1 MFFNYRTSN
10 FNVSARITTQYN
22 HKTKVPEA
30 ITNIICLSFSE
41 LENSVFLDLVLL
53 RFTPATSYSFSGPSC
68 QASQLHCHVH
78 VSEFFFP
85 VEFNRAKKPTLA
97 LSSFS
102 FSEINKA
109 LDTKEHNW
117 WRVLIF
123 LSQQLKIRSDLSSS
137 LGYSTGNPTLSHVQL
152 SNARITSNACFEGWN
167 KFSIHIWSPWEP
179 ILTNRRQLSPTE
191 EEGDFLPLPVRL
203 LAVRLF
209 SSRVLGF
216 LVQ

>member
-1 MFFNYRTSN
+1 MFFNYGTSN

-41 LENSVFLDLVLL
+41 LENSVFLDFVLL
-53 RFTPATSYSFSGPSC
+53 RFTPSTSYSFSCPSC

-78 VSEFFFP
+78 VSEFVFP

-123 LSQQLKIRSDLSSS
+123 LSQQLKILAIFYWQWSNTFTSTVFKRENPIKRLLWGLKQVLGSNLIPLRTNFDTQTTVISHRRRKRFSSS
-137 LGYSTGNPTLSHVQL
+137 AG
-152 SNARITSNACFEGWN
+152 
-167 KFSIHIWSPWEP
+167 
-179 ILTNRRQLSPTE
+179 
-191 EEGDFLPLPVRL
+191 
-203 LAVRLF
+203 
-209 SSRVLGF
+209 
-216 LVQ
+216 

>member
-41 LENSVFLDLVLL
+41 LENSFFLDLVLL
-53 RFTPATSYSFSGPSC
+53 RFTPATSYSFSCPSC

-78 VSEFFFP
+78 VSEFVFP

-117 WRVLIF
+117 WGVLIF
-123 LSQQLKIRSDLSSS
+123 LSQQLKILAIFYWQWSNTFTSTVFKCEDHIKRLLWGLKQVLDSNLIPLRTNFDIQTTVISHRRRKRFSSS
-137 LGYSTGNPTLSHVQL
+137 AG
-152 SNARITSNACFEGWN
+152 
-167 KFSIHIWSPWEP
+167 
-179 ILTNRRQLSPTE
+179 
-191 EEGDFLPLPVRL
+191 
-203 LAVRLF
+203 
-209 SSRVLGF
+209 
-216 LVQ
+216 